1 MELAWQDRLA
11 STISNEV
18 RPLADSNIVSGILAE
33 FIAAMK
39 KDGSL
44 PKEIADTL
52 ESSVTAGRVG
62 HADTVRAVTE
72 LSRRVTR
79 ED

>member
-1 MELAWQDRLA
+1 M
-11 STISNEV
+11 
-18 RPLADSNIVSGILAE
+18 ADSNIVAVILAE
-33 FIAAMK
+33 FVTAMR

-44 PKEIADTL
+44 PKEIADAL

-62 HADTVRAVTE
+62 HADTVKAIRE
-72 LSRRVTR
+72 LSQRVTR

>member
-1 MELAWQDRLA
+1 M
-11 STISNEV
+11 
-18 RPLADSNIVSGILAE
+18 ADSNIVGAILAE
-33 FIAAMK
+33 FVAALK

-44 PKEIADTL
+44 PKEIADAL

-62 HADTVRAVTE
+62 HADTVKAVTE